1 MENFDG
7 WEVIK
12 KEKYEPACT
21 GCISYGASFYKIS
34 DDSKSWHNA
43 KKSCECL
50 GGKLLQA
57 ETAEE
62 NSFIKNKLR
71 NTAIDGYWLGGY
83 NFYKNGSFEWISNP
97 GQPMTYSDMHSS
109 QPNAPT
115 TELCLIYWGGFDYAW
130 GDGTCKIPLSYT
142 EIIVINEA
150 SFSVLNKKRI
160 VDSEFTTDQVVD
172 TKMLCAIRCSSE
184 EKCCVAS
191 YDTSTS
197 ICRLDTTENCCVDI
211 EIVDGWETF
220 KTDKYEAPCTGCIS
234 YGTSSYKFSED
245 YKPWNGAKISCV
257 CFGGKFLEAETTE
270 ENNFIKAELVTRN
283 TGING
288 YWLGGYNFNKDGNL
302 EWISSPDQPMTYSD
316 MNPGEPSGPTTQRC
330 LVYWRAFGYAWGD
343 AYCSAELPYVC
354 EFIKT

>member
-1 MENFDG
+1 MCTSEKKCCDESYNCCVTIETFDR

-12 KEKYEPACT
+12 KDEYE
-21 GCISYGASFYKIS
+21 
-34 DDSKSWHNA
+34 
-43 KKSCECL
+43 
-50 GGKLLQA
+50 
-57 ETAEE
+57 
-62 NSFIKNKLR
+62 R
-71 NTAIDGYWLGGY
+71 
-83 NFYKNGSFEWISNP
+83 
-97 GQPMTYSDMHSS
+97 
-109 QPNAPT
+109 
-115 TELCLIYWGGFDYAW
+115 
-130 GDGTCKIPLSYT
+130 
-142 EIIVINEA
+142 IVINEA
-150 SFSVLNKKRI
+150 SFSVLNKNR
-160 VDSEFTTDQVVD
+160 VVVSEFTTDQVVD

-197 ICRLDTTENCCVDI
+197 ICRLDTSENCCVDI

-220 KTDKYEAPCTGCIS
+220 KTDKYETPCTGCIS

-354 EFIKT
+354 EFIKNIDNHEHRFIVRCLSLFLIYMLFKRGELMGILQ